1 MAMDYFM
8 TWEKNMSNEI
18 DDQAN
23 VRRLRC
29 KICNGL
35 GYVTKKQTHPREGL
49 IEVRDQCNCMSAI
62 LPIPTIQKGSK

>member
-1 MAMDYFM
+1 MVTDYYM
-8 TWEKNMSNEI
+8 SWGKNMSNEI

-29 KICNGL
+29 KLCNGL
-35 GYVTKKQTHPREGL
+35 GYVAKKQTHPRDGL

-62 LPIPTIQKGSK
+62 LPIPPFQKSSK